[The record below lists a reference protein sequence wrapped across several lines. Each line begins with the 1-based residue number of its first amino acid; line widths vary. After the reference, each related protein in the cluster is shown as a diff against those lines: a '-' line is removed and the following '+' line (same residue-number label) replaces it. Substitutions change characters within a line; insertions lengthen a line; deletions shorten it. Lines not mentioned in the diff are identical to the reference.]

1 MCYTLIVK
9 AYMSEHQWKV
19 IEVLWQIDMNIY
31 AVNINELR
39 DISAQRAIRYDIL
52 LLFIGNERIFNI
64 QV

>member
-1 MCYTLIVK
+1 
-9 AYMSEHQWKV
+9 MSEHQWKV

-39 DISAQRAIRYDIL
+39 DISAQMAFRYDIL
-52 LLFIGNERIFNI
+52 LLFIGNERIFII